1 MKRSI
6 TLSDSLLDYIHHIGT
21 REHPVLAQCREET
34 AALGPQAIMQIS
46 AEQGAFMAMLVRLI
60 EARQTLEIGTFT
72 GYSALAIA
80 LALPHDGRLIACDI
94 DPDRMKMASRYWQEA
109 GVADKID
116 AKIGPAVDTLQTLI
130 DEEAGKTMFDFA
142 FIDADK
148 TNYDSYYE
156 YCLKLVR
163 AGGLIAIDNV
173 LWSGS
178 VIDPDDTSDDT
189 VAIRLL
195 NNKIAED
202 ERVDIALVPIG
213 DGVTLC
219 RKR

>member
-1 MKRSI
+1 MNRSI
-6 TLSDSLLDYIHHIGT
+6 NLTDDLLDYIHRVGT
-21 REHPVLAQCREET
+21 REHPALAQCREQT
-34 AALGPQAIMQIS
+34 AHIGWQAIMQIS

-60 EARQTLEIGTFT
+60 GARHTLEIGTFT

-80 LALPHDGRLIACDI
+80 LALPHDGRLVACDI
-94 DPDRMKMASRYWQEA
+94 DPDMMKRARRHWQNA

-116 AKIGPAVDTLQTLI
+116 SKVGPALDSLQALI
-130 DEEAGKTMFDFA
+130 HDADGKPLFDFA

-163 AGGLIAIDNV
+163 TGGLIAIDNV

-189 VAIRLL
+189 VALRLL

-202 ERVDIALVPIG
+202 DRVDIALVPIG
-213 DGVTLC
+213 DGLTLC